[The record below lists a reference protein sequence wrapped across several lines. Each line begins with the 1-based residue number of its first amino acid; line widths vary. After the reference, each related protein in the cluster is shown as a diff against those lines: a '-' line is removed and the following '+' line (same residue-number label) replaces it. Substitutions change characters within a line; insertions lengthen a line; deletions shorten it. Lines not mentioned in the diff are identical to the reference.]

1 MLTVTQDFQAD
12 YRVKG
17 SKFLSYISPCDTT
30 EEAEIKLSGVR
41 DIHPTATHHCYAFRV
56 NPSEILE
63 YSQDDGEPSG
73 TAGLPILNAIRSANI
88 VNTIIVVVRYYGG
101 TKLGKGGLIDA
112 YGTTASM
119 VIESS
124 DLKKFV
130 ATRRFEIEYPYD
142 QQSLIE
148 KLKHSFTLFEIDSA
162 YTDKVKLVLEC
173 PISEAKKLEGKLNNI
188 SHLLTNVE
196 KKGTYSRVLS

>member
-1 MLTVTQDFQAD
+1 LLTVTQDFQAD

-56 NPSEILE
+56 NPSEISE
-63 YSQDDGEPSG
+63 HSQDDGEPNG

-101 TKLGKGGLIDA
+101 TKLGKGGLIEA
-112 YGTTASM
+112 YGTAASV

-124 DLKKFV
+124 VLKKIV
-130 ATRRFEIEYPYD
+130 TTRRFEIEYSYD

-173 PISEAKKLEGKLNNI
+173 PISEAKKFEGKLNSI
-188 SHLLTNVE
+188 SHLLTNVDR
-196 KKGTYSRVLS
+196 KGTFSRVLS

>member
-1 MLTVTQDFQAD
+1 MLSVTQDFQAE

-56 NPSEILE
+56 NPSEVSE
-63 YSQDDGEPSG
+63 HSQDDGEPSG

-112 YGTTASM
+112 YGTAASM
-119 VIESS
+119 VIKSS
-124 DLKKFV
+124 DLKKIV
-130 ATRRFEIEYPYD
+130 ATQRFEIEYSYD

-148 KLKHSFTLFEIDSA
+148 KLKHSYTLFEINSA

-173 PISEAKKLEGKLNNI
+173 PISEAIKLEVKLNSI
-188 SHLLTNVE
+188 RHLLTNVD
-196 KKGTYSRVLS
+196 KKGIYSRVLS